1 MLSFEDT
8 VKQTIKETI
17 KNVFED
23 NEVVE
28 SLFQY
33 FHKVSSKA
41 IDEIQVL
48 TDSLP
53 KILGSGSIII
63 EDLILET
70 LYSKYNL
77 DFVWKKEYCF
87 ADYFIELKKQTTRR
101 AVHKTRASQ
110 SLDINVNC

>member
-23 NEVVE
+23 EEVVE

-33 FHKVSSKA
+33 FHKASSNA

-48 TDSLP
+48 TDSLT
-53 KILGSGSIII
+53 KILGPGSIII

-77 DFVWKKEYCF
+77 DFEWKKEYRF

-101 AVHKTRASQ
+101 TVQKTSANPP
-110 SLDINVNC
+110 LDIQVNC

>member
-17 KNVFED
+17 RNVFED
-23 NEVVE
+23 DEVVDL
-28 SLFQY
+28 LFQY
-33 FHKVSSKA
+33 FHKASSKA
-41 IDEIQVL
+41 IDEKIQIL

-77 DFVWKKEYCF
+77 DFVWKKNYRF
-87 ADYFIELKKQTTRR
+87 ADYFIELRKQTTGR
-101 AVHKTRASQ
+101 AHARAH
-110 SLDINVNC
+110 LL